1 MTGRSP
7 PGQAVFR
14 QCFMITTVDGD
25 GGLPSISAILSFWS
39 ALLPSQS
46 HCFSAPRSTHTKLL
60 SHSRGPGA
68 TSKHNFTYSYLR
80 KHARTGFFA
89 CFPPFL
95 AGRIV
100 VCPPPPEWGVSYYA
114 CHLGSRG
121 GRYPP
126 PRNRSQCQEPSSPV
140 EVRHG
145 WANHRVR
152 GSVVTVRRVRG
163 ADHHRS
169 YTFFTS
175 VWKHDSQWHCV
186 AWEPCAPRLVK
197 NLSTMHDGLKLVRS
211 VQNPGPG
218 GTGGQPIPISIQL
231 YLLMADN
238 DPS

>member
-1 MTGRSP
+1 MLP
-7 PGQAVFR
+7 PISSR
-14 QCFMITTVDGD
+14 QDR
-25 GGLPSISAILSFWS
+25 GLS
-39 ALLPSQS
+39 
-46 HCFSAPRSTHTKLL
+46 
-60 SHSRGPGA
+60 
-68 TSKHNFTYSYLR
+68 
-80 KHARTGFFA
+80 
-89 CFPPFL
+89 
-95 AGRIV
+95 
-100 VCPPPPEWGVSYYA
+100 PPPPSGVLVTTHVTSVPGEA
-114 CHLGSRG
+114 GI
-121 GRYPP
+121 PP

-145 WANHRVR
+145 WANHRVQ

-197 NLSTMHDGLKLVRS
+197 NLSTMHDGLELVRS
-211 VQNPGPG
+211 MQNPGPG